1 MRSPV
6 SGPVA
11 EGLPHLA
18 RRWMGRLATAGTTA
32 VVVAVA
38 LAGTAMAHVKV
49 SGVDAVQGGSGVV
62 TFRVPSESQTA
73 STTELLIT
81 FPADTP
87 FTSADIQ
94 PKAGWTGKV
103 VMKPLSGPTTSSSGR
118 QLTEYVAQVDFKA
131 DDAQAAIPPGQF
143 DMFNISVGPFP
154 KQSSVSFG
162 ALQTYSDGQVV
173 KWIETALPGAA
184 EPAHPAPTLRLA
196 VASTSAPASGDT
208 SNTTALALSI
218 AALVVALAAAAYS
231 VTARRR
237 HRLAAVA
244 REDPAGRL

>member
-1 MRSPV
+1 
-6 SGPVA
+6 
-11 EGLPHLA
+11 
-18 RRWMGRLATAGTTA
+18 MGRLATAGTTA

-162 ALQTYSDGQVV
+162 ALQTYSDGTQVNWDE
-173 KWIETALPGAA
+173 KSANGA
-184 EPAHPAPTLRLA
+184 EPAHPAPVLQLAQSSGAGSSSVAETRTSVA
-196 VASTSAPASGDT
+196 VAGGSPAWPGIVGMV
-208 SNTTALALSI
+208 AGLV
-218 AALVVALAAAAYS
+218 ALVVAAASFVVTRRASAAAAQ
-231 VTARRR
+231 T
-237 HRLAAVA
+237 
-244 REDPAGRL
+244 